1 MFHNGDMQM
10 GLRGVRG
17 YLGVGAVL
25 FLLAWVVAT
34 PVHAQAD
41 LNCSDFGTRE
51 RAQRQLESTPT
62 DIHRLD
68 GDNDGKACEWNS
80 SSGWWVWPIGA
91 IALISGRILARRRIG
106 DHRMVPGV
114 QGILFNYEFSEDGHA
129 DKVFDR
135 ISPLLLVAGLTALP
149 VTTVLRDYVF
159 PRSATPIAFYIA
171 IGVLHGAAAYVATTR
186 LSRRDLYVV
195 ELAPEDE
202 GEL

>member
-1 MFHNGDMQM
+1 
-10 GLRGVRG
+10 
-17 YLGVGAVL
+17 VL